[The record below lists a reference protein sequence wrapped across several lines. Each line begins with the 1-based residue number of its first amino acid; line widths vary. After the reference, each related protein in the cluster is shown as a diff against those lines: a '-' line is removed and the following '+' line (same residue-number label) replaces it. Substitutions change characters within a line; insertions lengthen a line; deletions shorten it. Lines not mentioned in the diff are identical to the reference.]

1 MSNLQINEAQFDQYQ
16 AHEIRLGLEKGLDV
30 SVYANPE
37 FTPTQMAEIR
47 EGLEKGLDVSVYAH
61 PEFGWE
67 KMKQIRLG
75 LTNKEENK

>member
-37 FTPTQMAEIR
+37 YQARQMEEIR
-47 EGLEKGLDVSVYAH
+47 L
-61 PEFGWE
+61 
-67 KMKQIRLG
+67 
-75 LTNKEENK
+75 